1 MLMPAP
7 AEFEGAF
14 AAALER
20 LRLYVDLRMGPALRA
35 NLEPD
40 DVLQE
45 AFLEG
50 ARAFDAKSPREPR
63 AFAAWMCRITENLL
77 RGQADRF
84 AARKRR
90 PTGPVVPLSG
100 VAEFAAGTATG
111 PVTAAARNEA
121 NERLRAALQ
130 AIDVDERDVL
140 LRRYFAAETL
150 DEIATASGRSITAVR
165 RLLARAT
172 TRLGGDLLDGG
183 SR

>member
-1 MLMPAP
+1 M
-7 AEFEGAF
+7 
-14 AAALER
+14 
-20 LRLYVDLRMGPALRA
+20 
-35 NLEPD
+35 
-40 DVLQE
+40 
-45 AFLEG
+45 
-50 ARAFDAKSPREPR
+50 
-63 AFAAWMCRITENLL
+63 
-77 RGQADRF
+77 
-84 AARKRR
+84 RR
-90 PTGPVVPLSG
+90 HT
-100 VAEFAAGTATG
+100 AAGTATG